1 MDNHV
6 TDYLYK
12 LQNTKEILLITLSGK
27 LKNMET
33 ELVVGLFNDPVQLK
47 KFSEKVVQMFDYE
60 GKLSHAGYMEI
71 CT

>member
-1 MDNHV
+1 MNNHV

-12 LQNTKEILLITLSGK
+12 LQNTKEIQLITLNGK

-47 KFSEKVVQMFDYE
+47 MFSEKVVHMFDDE

>member
-47 KFSEKVVQMFDYE
+47 KFSEKVVQMFDDE